1 MRLVLFLFTCVNLM
15 WACFAAGQAP
25 AGAHAS
31 ELRSLTRPQ
40 SYEMRRE
47 SSSDEDLNKNGDA
60 RSIEPGGLLVLGDL
74 EGPGV
79 ITHMW
84 CTVGAYDPFYPRSLV
99 LRITYD
105 GLEHPSV
112 EVPLGDFFGMG
123 HGAQADFTSAV
134 VSTSS
139 HGRARTCYWRMP
151 FQKRAL
157 VTVTNESR
165 AYEVDSF
172 YYYLDWEKHESLPD
186 DTMYFHARY
195 NQAAPGQPG
204 NYVVLDTEGRGHYV
218 GTVYSV
224 HQMEL
229 GWFGE
234 GDDFFYI
241 DGEEKPSL
249 RGTGTEDY
257 FSDAWGFRQFSKPY
271 YGVSLWEGYFPG
283 DRVTAYRWHL
293 PDPIP
298 FKESLHFEI
307 EHKGSVFTDFAEHL
321 GQFIE
326 RSDWISSVAYWYQSP
341 PAVFSEPIAPVEKR
355 VAPYRVFKTADLTI
369 RATPESAVEKDG
381 PTVYFRPGTQDGSVE
396 FDFEAAEDGRYQINA
411 LVWYSLFGG
420 VYQAYLDDKPIGPER
435 DFCESGQDPVW
446 LSLDLHQ
453 LFKGTHT
460 LRFQKTGPSP
470 NKRTMTLPANAFGMT
485 YLILL
490 RLEDMPGYREALER
504 IQKEK

>member
-1 MRLVLFLFTCVNLM
+1 MLEVNDLTVAFGRGRAVAVDGISFSLEADERLGIIGESGSGKSVTCL
-15 WACFAAGQAP
+15 AI
-25 AGAHAS
+25 
-31 ELRSLTRPQ
+31 L
-40 SYEMRRE
+40 
-47 SSSDEDLNKNGDA
+47 
-60 RSIEPGGLLVLGDL
+60 GLLPETAHVSG
-74 EGPGV
+74 
-79 ITHMW
+79 
-84 CTVGAYDPFYPRSLV
+84 S
-99 LRITYD
+99 ITYD

-112 EVPLGDFFGMG
+112 EVPLGDFFGVG
-123 HGAQADFTSAV
+123 HGAQVDFTSSV

-151 FQKRAL
+151 FHKRAV
-157 VTVTNESR
+157 VTVTNESLEH
-165 AYEVDSF
+165 EVDSF
-172 YYYLDWEKHESLPD
+172 YYYLDWEKHEALPE
-186 DTMYFHARY
+186 DTTYFHARY
-195 NQAAPGQPG
+195 NQAAPAQPG
-204 NYVVLDTEGRGHYV
+204 NYVILDTKGRGHYV

-241 DGEEKPSL
+241 DGEDKPSL

-257 FSDAWGFRQFSKPY
+257 FSDAWGFRQFSKPW

-283 DRVTAYRWHL
+283 DRVTAYRWHI

-298 FKESLHFEI
+298 FKEALRFEI

-326 RSDWISSVAYWYQSP
+326 RPDWISSVAYWYQTP
-341 PAVFSEPIAPVEKR
+341 PAVFSERIAPVEKR
-355 VAPYRVFKTADLTI
+355 VAPYRVLKAAELTM
-369 RATPESAVEKDG
+369 RAAPDSAVEKDG
-381 PTVYFRPGTQDGSVE
+381 PTVYFRPGTQDGSLE
-396 FDFEAAEDGRYQINA
+396 FDFDAPEDGRYQVNA

-420 VYQAYLDDKPIGPER
+420 VYQPCLDDKPIGAPL

-446 LSLDLHQ
+446 LSLDLHH

-460 LRFQKTGPSP
+460 LRFEKTGPSP
-470 NKRTMTLPANAFGMT
+470 DTRTMTLPANAFGMT

-490 RLEDMPGYREALER
+490 RLEDMAGYHEALER
-504 IQKEK
+504 VQKEK